1 MELDLEAIIESAP
14 DNTIDMKS
22 GLNTLEGISDLSS
35 YVVEAIL
42 TDELRD
48 KQVSN
53 RSVKTFLKH
62 RFRGSYGQAFFI
74 RVSGEE
80 LKKKMDELGKT
91 AIYEIIRY
99 FIAEALYADTP
110 TLSPRAKAKLKELE
124 KISDDIVTKIR
135 NSSLEKIHKIP
146 NSTNHSVK
154 LGYRRNRNSYTLG
167 TFNENTAG
175 ILKVTKDN
183 TKIELDVIINRFN
196 SFTGNGRM
204 VVKGTVETVA
214 FGFDGNY
221 QLVKTASKK
230 KISANLNKNTGIQ
243 NEEERK
249 YIKLEAA
256 SIKRKD
262 GKIIKYLIQGFPN
275 NEA

>member
-62 RFRGSYGQAFFI
+62 RFRGSYGQAFVI

-154 LGYRRNRNSYTLG
+154 LGYRRNNNSYTLG

-175 ILKVTKDN
+175 VLKVSKDN
-183 TKIELDVIINRFN
+183 TKTELDVIINRFN

-204 VVKGTVETVA
+204 VIKGEVETVA

-230 KISANLNKNTGIQ
+230 KISENLNKGIQ
-243 NEEERK
+243 NEEDRK
-249 YIKLEAA
+249 YIKIEAS

-262 GKIIKYLIQGFPN
+262 GQIIKYLIQGFPN
-275 NEA
+275 NET